1 VDPADRDART
11 VTPLPPQLLLRPRG
25 AGFPSGILI
34 AEYDARHR
42 HHIAQDQALLPP
54 EERALAE
61 TVRSEQRR
69 IGFLAGRI
77 ALRAAFAGLDP
88 AMRPG
93 PVLRDARG
101 RPSAA
106 WPDAPRVSIAHTR
119 VRAIAAVA
127 PAGSCEA
134 IGIDVEEIDGHRAE
148 ALLRMSLSADEIE
161 RVRAA
166 DDALVTGPI
175 ALWCAREACVKAHAL
190 EVGWFGTALVATR
203 FERCDPAAA
212 GATRAWAI
220 EIALEEQP
228 AMHAHAWEVRGA
240 VYAFAS
246 RGCVN
251 AEAAA
256 VP

>member
-1 VDPADRDART
+1 MDPAEQDAP
-11 VTPLPPQLLLRPRG
+11 VTPLPSQLLLRPIG
-25 AGFPSGILI
+25 AGLPSGILI

-42 HHIAQDQALLPP
+42 HHIAKDRIHLPAEECALS
-54 EERALAE
+54 E

-88 AMRPG
+88 AMQAG

-106 WPDAPRVSIAHTR
+106 WPGAPRISIAHTR
-119 VRAIAAVA
+119 VRAVAAVA
-127 PAGSCEA
+127 PTGSCEA

-148 ALLRMSLSADEIE
+148 ALLRMSLSAEETE

-166 DDALVTGPI
+166 DETLVTGPI

-203 FERCDPAAA
+203 FERCAAAAA
-212 GATRAWAI
+212 GAARAWAI
-220 EIALEEQP
+220 EIALEGHAP
-228 AMHAHAWEVRGA
+228 MHAQAWESRGA

-246 RGCVN
+246 RACVS
-251 AEAAA
+251 AAA
-256 VP
+256 AADP